1 MKLALFLGV
10 CLLAIGSAFMGY
22 YLITAA
28 QMEKLEIELQTA
40 LNNQQVLE
48 NTIQQQNEQ
57 IKKALEQAKK
67 TAQQI
72 QNLNTQYNKSQAQV
86 TKLRNKFANF
96 NLEGM
101 ALTDPTV
108 LEGKINRASA
118 RVVENLTTITKPEQF
133 NEEAINN
140 TATTN

>member
-1 MKLALFLGV
+1 
-10 CLLAIGSAFMGY
+10 MGY

-40 LNNQQVLE
+40 INNQAVLE
-48 NTIQQQNEQ
+48 RTIQEQNEQ

-72 QNLNTQYNKSQAQV
+72 QSLNTQYTQSPAQV

-101 ALTDPTV
+101 ALTDPSV
-108 LEGKINRASA
+108 LEGKVNRASA
-118 RVVENLTTITKPEQF
+118 RVVENLNTITNPDQF
-133 NEEAINN
+133 DEEITDN
-140 TATTN
+140 TPVN

>member
-10 CLLAIGSAFMGY
+10 LLLALGSAFMGY

-67 TAQQI
+67 TAKQI
-72 QNLNTQYNKSQAQV
+72 QNLNTQYNESMAQV
-86 TKLRNKFANF
+86 AKLRNKFANF

-101 ALTDPTV
+101 ALTEPGV
-108 LEGKINRASA
+108 LEGKVNKASA
-118 RVVENLTTITKPEQF
+118 RVIENLNAITNPEQF
-133 NEEAINN
+133 DEETTDN
-140 TATTN
+140 TATIN

>member
-1 MKLALFLGV
+1 MKLSVFLGV
-10 CLLAIGSAFMGY
+10 ALLAIGSAFMGY

-40 LNNQQVLE
+40 INNQAVLE
-48 NTIQQQNEQ
+48 RTIQEQNEQ

-72 QNLNTQYNKSQAQV
+72 QSLNTQYTQSQAQV

-101 ALTDPTV
+101 AMTEPEV
-108 LEGKINRASA
+108 LEGKVNRASA
-118 RVVENLTTITKPEQF
+118 RVVENLTTITNPEQF
-133 NEEAINN
+133 DEKVTDN

>member
-1 MKLALFLGV
+1 MKALAAVGG
-10 CLLAIGSAFMGY
+10 LLLVSICVNIVLM
-22 YLITAA
+22 T
-28 QMEKLEIELQTA
+28 KLDKAKVELQTA
-40 LNNQQVLE
+40 INNQAVLE
-48 NTIQQQNEQ
+48 RTIQDQNKQ

-72 QNLNTQYNKSQAQV
+72 QTLNTQYSASQAQV

-101 ALTDPTV
+101 ALTEPAV
-108 LEGKINRASA
+108 LEGKVNRASA
-118 RVVENLTTITKPEQF
+118 RVVENLNTITNPDQF
-133 NEEAINN
+133 DEKITDN

>member
-1 MKLALFLGV
+1 MKALAAVGGLLLVSV
-10 CLLAIGSAFMGY
+10 CVNIVLM
-22 YLITAA
+22 T
-28 QMEKLEIELQTA
+28 KLDKAKVELQTA
-40 LNNQQVLE
+40 INNQAVLE
-48 NTIQQQNEQ
+48 RTIQDQNEQ

-72 QNLNTQYNKSQAQV
+72 QSLNTQYTQSQAQV

-101 ALTDPTV
+101 AMTEPEV
-108 LEGKINRASA
+108 LEGKVNRASA
-118 RVVENLTTITKPEQF
+118 RVVENLRTITNPEQF
-133 NEEAINN
+133 DEKVTDN